1 MDLSAAYLSEQAGE
15 NSLFDT
21 MLKYGSLFDIEQLF
35 LSYMTL
41 CLKFV
46 FYMTFHPILSLTVLN
61 NT

>member
-1 MDLSAAYLSEQAGE
+1 MALMRHSVDYERD

-21 MLKYGSLFDIEQLF
+21 GLKYGSLFDIEQLF
-35 LSYMTL
+35 LPHMTL

-46 FYMTFHPILSLTVLN
+46 PYMTFRTILPPTVLN